1 MAGNIVNI
9 KQEGGK
15 KNIVNIKQEGGR
27 KYSEYKTRRGQKIQ

>member
-27 KYSEYKTRRGQKIQ
+27 KYSEYKTRRG